1 MPALKLSNSWS
12 AVAGSMAVVVGLLA
26 TAGCGSDDTVDA
38 SKAEQGIESSS
49 LSTST
54 TQITS
59 ASCPDD
65 VKKEKDKTFT
75 CDVKLSG
82 GGKAQVTVTQ
92 TTNHDTFSY
101 AFRSGTVELPGSTVD
116 KEIEQELADAG
127 IKGATVN
134 CPATIPVKPGTT
146 VTCPVTSSSG
156 RNATVSFEFT
166 DSSGTVDSSSVT
178 ES

>member
-1 MPALKLSNSWS
+1 MPRLFHRWS
-12 AVAGSMAVVVGLLA
+12 AVGGSVAVVLGLLA

-65 VKKEKDKTFT
+65 VKKEKGKTFT

-82 GGKAQVTVTQ
+82 GGKAEVTVTE
-92 TTNHDTFSY
+92 TSNHDTFTY
-101 AFRSGTVELPGSTVD
+101 AYKPGSVVLPGSTVD
-116 KEIEQELADAG
+116 KEVEQSLDDAG
-127 IKGATVN
+127 IENATVN
-134 CPATIPVKPGTT
+134 CPSTVPVKTGTT
-146 VTCPVTSSSG
+146 VTCPVSTSSG
-156 RNATVSFEFT
+156 AQATVSFTFSS
-166 DSSGTVDSSSVT
+166 SSGSVDSSSVN

>member
-1 MPALKLSNSWS
+1 MLKLPSRRSTF
-12 AVAGSMAVVVGLLA
+12 VAGVPIVLGLLA
-26 TAGCGSDDTVDA
+26 TAGCGSDTVDA

-65 VKKEKDKTFT
+65 VKKEKGKTFT

-92 TTNHDTFSY
+92 TSDRDTFSY
-101 AFRSGTVELPGSTVD
+101 AFKSGSVVLPGSTVD
-116 KEIEQELADAG
+116 KEVEQDLADAG
-127 IKGATVN
+127 VEGATVN
-134 CPATIPVKPGTT
+134 CPANVPVKPGTT
-146 VTCPVTSSSG
+146 VTCPITSSSG
-156 RNATVSFEFT
+156 REATVSFTFSN
-166 DSSGTVDSSSVT
+166 SSGTVDSSSV
-178 ES
+178 EE

>member
-1 MPALKLSNSWS
+1 MLNVSNRRS
-12 AVAGSMAVVVGLLA
+12 ATLGGLFLAFGLLA
-26 TAGCGSDDTVDA
+26 TAGCGSDTVDA

-65 VKKEKDKTFT
+65 VKKEKGKTFS

-92 TTNHDTFSY
+92 ASDHNTFSY
-101 AFRSGTVELPGSTVD
+101 AFKSGSVELPGSTVD
-116 KEIEQELADAG
+116 KEVEQNLADAG
-127 IKGATVN
+127 VKDATVS
-134 CPATIPVKPGTT
+134 CPDTVPVKPDTT
-146 VTCPVTSSSG
+146 VTCPVTTSSG
-156 RNATVSFEFT
+156 KQATVSFSFT
-166 DSSGTVDSSSVT
+166 NSSGTVDSSSVDGG
-178 ES
+178 